1 MDIFGFDSASFLSFL
16 LTFLRVSLIVFLLP
30 FFGGE
35 SIPATVKAAVCI
47 VLTMAIWPRLAVP
60 ANFFPAHPFG
70 IFLLVASEVF
80 LGMLMGLM
88 VHFVFVGI
96 QLGGQIIGNQMGFSM
111 ISMVDPSTGQQLVV
125 TSFLAHTLALVIFLT
140 LDGHIYILHAL
151 FSSFKLMPPGQLSVS
166 APAVSDMIRLSGGM
180 FVLAVKVAGPI
191 VACLFMVD
199 LALALMARV
208 APQMNLL
215 MIGFPIKIG
224 VGFFFMSIMF
234 SLISMRVFDL
244 VRDIGPM
251 FDNFM
256 RAMGL
261 RD

>member
-1 MDIFGFDSASFLSFL
+1 MDVFGFNSVSFLSFL
-16 LTFLRVSLIVFLLP
+16 LTFVRVSLIVFLLP

-47 VLTMAIWPRLAVP
+47 VLTMAIWPKVAAS
-60 ANFFPAHPFG
+60 ANLFPTHPFS
-70 IFLLVASEVF
+70 IFLLVVSEAL
-80 LGMLMGLM
+80 LGMFMGLM
-88 VHFVFVGI
+88 VHFVFAGI
-96 QLGGQIIGNQMGFSM
+96 QLAGQIIGNQMGFSM
-111 ISMVDPSTGQQLVV
+111 ISLADPSTGQQLVI
-125 TSFLAHTLALVIFLT
+125 TSFLAQTIAMVIFLT

-151 FSSFKLMPPGQLSVS
+151 FSSFKLMPPGQLAVS
-166 APAVSDMIRLSGGM
+166 SPAVSDMIQLSGGM
-180 FVLAVKVAGPI
+180 FVLAIKVAGPI
-191 VACLFMVD
+191 VACLFMVE

-234 SLISMRVFDL
+234 SLISMRIFDL

-256 RAMGL
+256 RTMGL
-261 RD
+261 KD